1 MTTFLKQAQ
10 LDSLYCS
17 LEIPNFSAQTLA
29 AYDEGLRQQPFVVT
43 CQDAESHKSVVWAC
57 SREACDLGIFG
68 GMPVV
73 VVKRKF
79 NNIPIIL
86 RNKELE
92 ALVVVELKNVLCR
105 YSPDFE
111 ITEKGKCS
119 INLTKTP
126 SSRTMSLTAIADAVR
141 GDIIRAIPLQ
151 DVAIGISQSRLVSQ
165 LMAKRAKP
173 NGVCICEPGTE
184 LQTLSAIESKLLPGI
199 SSRSKERIGA
209 YGLKCVGQIRHLG
222 KETLMRHFGNEGE
235 KLYSLTLG
243 ISSKSM
249 AKPTCLLSAETVLDR
264 DINDNE
270 QIFRKVRYTVDKLC
284 FLLKKNNQCVDRF
297 QFVLTYGDNKSV
309 QKTVAF
315 PMFTNDFLT
324 ISGSAV
330 RAFIFLYQRRV
341 SVKSIRLIVKNP
353 QSNPGQTSLFE
364 TTWEHKQQALSEQI
378 TRVRSAIK
386 FDSVVSA
393 VHVGCAAL

>member
-1 MTTFLKQAQ
+1 MQP
-10 LDSLYCS
+10 DSLYCS
-17 LEIPNFSAQTLA
+17 LEIPNFSAQALA
-29 AYDEGLRQQPFVVT
+29 AYNAGLRGQPFVVT
-43 CQDAESHKSVVWAC
+43 CQDADSHKSVVWAC
-57 SREACDLGIFG
+57 SAEARDLGIFG
-68 GMPVV
+68 GMPVM

-79 NNIPIIL
+79 NDISIVL

-92 ALVVVELKNVLCR
+92 ASLIDEIKAVFDR

-111 ITEKGKCS
+111 ISDKGKCS

-126 SSRTMSLTAIADAVR
+126 ASRTMSMEAIAGAMR
-141 GDIIRAIPLQ
+141 GDIVRAIPLQ
-151 DVAIGISQSRLVSQ
+151 DVAIGLSQSRLVSQ
-165 LMAKRAKP
+165 LMAKRARP
-173 NGVCICEPGTE
+173 SGVCICEPGTE
-184 LQTLSAIESKLLPGI
+184 LQTLSAIESRMLPGL
-199 SSRSKERIGA
+199 SSQSKEKIGA

-222 KETLMRHFGNEGE
+222 KETLMRHFGSEGE

-249 AKPTCLLSAETVLDR
+249 VKPMCLLSAETVLDR

-270 QIFRKVRYTVDKLC
+270 LLFRKVRYTVDKLC

-324 ISGSAV
+324 IAGAAV

-341 SVKSIRLIVKNP
+341 SVKSVRLIVKNP
-353 QSNPGQTSLFE
+353 QANPGQTSLFE
-364 TTWEHKQQALSEQI
+364 TAWEHKQQALAEQI

-393 VHVGCAAL
+393 VHVGE

>member
-1 MTTFLKQAQ
+1 MQP
-10 LDSLYCS
+10 DSLYCS
-17 LEIPNFSAQTLA
+17 LEIPNFSAQAVL
-29 AYDEGLRQQPFVVT
+29 AYDASLRRQPFVVT
-43 CQDAESHKSVVWAC
+43 CQDANSHKSVVWAC
-57 SREACDLGIFG
+57 SREALDLGIFG
-68 GMPVV
+68 GMPVMA
-73 VVKRKF
+73 VKRKF
-79 NNIPIIL
+79 NNISIVL

-92 ALVVVELKNVLCR
+92 DSVIDELKAVFDR

-111 ITEKGKCS
+111 ISDKGKCS

-126 SSRTMSLTAIADAVR
+126 ASRTMSMGAIAEAMR
-141 GDIIRAIPLQ
+141 GDIVRTIPLQ
-151 DVAIGISQSRLVSQ
+151 DVAIGLSQSRLVSQ

-184 LQTLSAIESKLLPGI
+184 LQTLSAIESRLLPGL
-199 SSRSKERIGA
+199 SSQSKEKIGA
-209 YGLKCVGQIRHLG
+209 YGLKCVGQIRRLG
-222 KETLMRHFGNEGE
+222 KETLMRHFGSEGE

-249 AKPTCLLSAETVLDR
+249 VKPTCLLSAETVLDR

-270 QIFRKVRYTVDKLC
+270 LLFRKVRYTVDKLC

-297 QFVLTYGDNKSV
+297 QFILTYGDNKSV

-324 ISGSAV
+324 IAGAAI

-341 SVKSIRLIVKNP
+341 SVKSLRLIVKNP
-353 QSNPGQTSLFE
+353 QANPGQTNLFE

-378 TRVRSAIK
+378 TQVRSKIK

-393 VHVGCAAL
+393 VHVGE

>member
-1 MTTFLKQAQ
+1 MTTFLKHMRP
-10 LDSLYCS
+10 DSLYCS
-17 LEIPNFSAQTLA
+17 LEIPNFSAQAVL
-29 AYDEGLRQQPFVVT
+29 AYDAGLRGQPFVVT

-68 GMPVV
+68 GMPVM

-79 NNIPIIL
+79 NDISIVL

-92 ALVVVELKNVLCR
+92 ASVIDELKGVFDR

-111 ITEKGKCS
+111 ISDKGKCS

-126 SSRTMSLTAIADAVR
+126 ASRTMSMEAIAEAMR
-141 GDIIRAIPLQ
+141 GDIVRAIPLQ
-151 DVAIGISQSRLVSQ
+151 DVAIGLSQSRLVSQ

-184 LQTLSAIESKLLPGI
+184 LQTLSAIESRLLPGL
-199 SSRSKERIGA
+199 SSQSKEKIGA

-222 KETLMRHFGNEGE
+222 KETLMRHFGSEGE

-249 AKPTCLLSAETVLDR
+249 IKPTCLLSAETVLDR

-270 QIFRKVRYTVDKLC
+270 LLFRKVRYTVDKLC

-324 ISGSAV
+324 IAGAAV

-341 SVKSIRLIVKNP
+341 SVKSVRLIVKNP
-353 QSNPGQTSLFE
+353 QANPGQTSLFE
-364 TTWEHKQQALSEQI
+364 TTWEHKQQALAEQI

-393 VHVGCAAL
+393 VHVGE